1 MEKLFADVSEKEITR
16 AIASMFNET
25 IQEYSDSEVII
36 IGAGP
41 AGLMAGRDLAVN
53 GIKTLIIEQN
63 NYLGGGYWVGGY
75 MMNPVTVRAPAQR
88 IWDDLGVPYRKISDR
103 LFAAW
108 GPHACSKLIASA
120 CDSGVRFLQLTKF
133 DDLVL
138 KDNKVSGVVVNW
150 MPVSALPRN
159 ITCVDPVALESNI
172 VIDASGHDS
181 VAVRRMM
188 DRGYVKWKGM
198 DPMWIQG
205 GEDAVVHNTGEVFSG
220 LIAAGMAVT
229 ETHGLPRMGPTFGSM
244 LLSGIKAAQ
253 ISLLKLKGIQPQP
266 KIKI

>member
-1 MEKLFADVSEKEITR
+1 MAKKVLILNSKVDTEETLKLEFDKYKKSDIEYVSTNYK
-16 AIASMFNET
+16 N
-25 IQEYSDSEVII
+25 V
-36 IGAGP
+36 
-41 AGLMAGRDLAVN
+41 L
-53 GIKTLIIEQN
+53 IKI
-63 NYLGGGYWVGGY
+63 
-75 MMNPVTVRAPAQR
+75 
-88 IWDDLGVPYRKISDR
+88 
-103 LFAAW
+103 
-108 GPHACSKLIASA
+108 
-120 CDSGVRFLQLTKF
+120 
-133 DDLVL
+133 

-159 ITCVDPVALESNI
+159 ITCVDPVALESKI

-198 DPMWIQG
+198 DPMWIQS
-205 GEDAVVHNTGEVFSG
+205 GEDSVVQRTGEVFSG

-244 LLSGIKAAQ
+244 LLSGTKAAQ
-253 ISLLKLKGIQPQP
+253 ISLLKLKEIQPQP